1 MAAAF
6 AVGAS
11 FSTIGLVLLGVIL
24 AARGTSVTS
33 AELLPSMM
41 SGSRSTLLCPR
52 YPTVCT
58 LRCGLRRSPSNTF

>member
-41 SGSRSTLLCPR
+41 
-52 YPTVCT
+52 
-58 LRCGLRRSPSNTF
+58 GLRT